1 LRGYGVRLTCPHG
14 VGWLTNHMDP
24 MGVNSQY
31 AFRHAPF
38 SQIVSQPRSCLLPSF
53 VRLSYFQF
61 SDRVTKFT
69 PTSSHANVAVIL
81 CVICDGHACVIVN
94 SQPTGVP
101 SSWSSLLLC
110 LFSSFSFVR
119 TALVRSGSH
128 GQLFAAAVKPL
139 LFAFV
144 TSMCARSIVCV

>member
-101 SSWSSLLLC
+101 SRWSFLVVLVLFLQFCSDCSCAVWVSWPA
-110 LFSSFSFVR
+110 VR
-119 TALVRSGSH
+119 GRRETIV
-128 GQLFAAAVKPL
+128 
-139 LFAFV
+139 
-144 TSMCARSIVCV
+144 VCVRYFNVR